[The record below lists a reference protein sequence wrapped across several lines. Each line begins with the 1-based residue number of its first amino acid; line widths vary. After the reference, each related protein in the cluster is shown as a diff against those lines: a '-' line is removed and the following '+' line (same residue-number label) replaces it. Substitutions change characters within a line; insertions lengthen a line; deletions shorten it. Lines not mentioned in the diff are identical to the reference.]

1 MGMILRIASSRIVG
15 QGDIVGRSGY
25 FSLNLSANS
34 VMRGRLDA
42 RRTLKSLVADLR
54 ITNKLYNEPISK
66 ELKGFLVLLKCKCL
80 NGTNTTLYS
89 QNKLAEELGLSK
101 GTISRYMNE
110 AIERGYAKRD
120 KKGIH
125 LLREDIFLITSESQL
140 AIIKN
145 LYPEIITDE
154 DLERGYIA

>member
-1 MGMILRIASSRIVG
+1 M
-15 QGDIVGRSGY
+15 
-25 FSLNLSANS
+25 
-34 VMRGRLDA
+34 
-42 RRTLKSLVADLR
+42 K
-54 ITNKLYNEPISK
+54 
-66 ELKGFLVLLKCKCL
+66 
-80 NGTNTTLYS
+80 
-89 QNKLAEELGLSK
+89 
-101 GTISRYMNE
+101 E